1 MTLPA
6 GSLRLLVALIIGVIS
21 MPICEGVAVS
31 ASLPTPTIRNKRAL
45 PLAAVVPSAN
55 KKNENTIDKDSN
67 AISVSQRLLAGGA
80 SRAVAQLLLYPVDA
94 LRTLAQ
100 TRDHRTLA
108 DVGAAALFRGCT
120 MTSSFALFMGAIQF
134 GIFGATREACGP
146 VLASALGAAGSC
158 VVSVPQEVIKQRLVT
173 GVYSSFRNACVTI
186 YRNEGV
192 RGFYS
197 AWRPTM
203 ARNVPFVV
211 ACFTTNDMLT
221 RKILN
226 KRKNM
231 GAESEFSS
239 ALSVS
244 ESALVGIASALVGAA
259 ITHPADVIKTR
270 MMTQG
275 ASAAIPYL
283 STMDC
288 VQTILKT
295 EGIASLYSGF
305 VQRSLYMG
313 PLWAIQFALNGR
325 VMQLLEERNNS
336 IVMAKG
342 PLTTRA

>member
-1 MTLPA
+1 MALPI
-6 GSLRLLVALIIGVIS
+6 GSLRLLIALIIGFLSIS
-21 MPICEGVAVS
+21 ICEGASVS
-31 ASLPTPTIRNKRAL
+31 ASLPAPTIRKRAL

-55 KKNENTIDKDSN
+55 HNRNVSIITSN
-67 AISVSQRLLAGGA
+67 PISVSQRLLAGGA
-80 SRAVAQLLLYPVDA
+80 SRAVAQMLLYPVDA

-134 GIFGATREACGP
+134 GIFGATRQACGP

-173 GVYSSFRNACVTI
+173 GVYSSFRSACVTI
-186 YRNEGV
+186 YRQEGM

-203 ARNVPFVV
+203 ARNIPFVMV
-211 ACFTTNDMLT
+211 CFTTNDALT
-221 RKILN
+221 RTILN
-226 KRKNM
+226 RRKNM
-231 GAESEFSS
+231 GDSS
-239 ALSVS
+239 GALSAP
-244 ESALVGIASALVGAA
+244 ENALIGIASALVGAA

-295 EGIASLYSGF
+295 EGLSSFYSGF

-325 VMQLLEERNNS
+325 VMQLLAERNTA
-336 IVMAKG
+336 IIMAKS
-342 PLTTRA
+342 

>member
-1 MTLPA
+1 MTLPV
-6 GSLRLLVALIIGVIS
+6 GSLRLLVVLIIGIIS
-21 MPICEGVAVS
+21 ITICEGVAVS
-31 ASLPTPTIRNKRAL
+31 TSLPTATIRKRAL

-55 KKNENTIDKDSN
+55 KNNGNNIRHDSN
-67 AISVSQRLLAGGA
+67 TISVSQRLLAGGA
-80 SRAVAQLLLYPVDA
+80 SRAVAQMLLYPVDA

-134 GIFGATREACGP
+134 GIFGATRQACGP

-203 ARNVPFVV
+203 ARNVPFVMV
-211 ACFTTNDMLT
+211 CFTTNDMLT
-221 RKILN
+221 RKILS
-226 KRKNM
+226 KRKNSI
-231 GAESEFSS
+231 GAENEYSD
-239 ALSVS
+239 ALSVP
-244 ESALVGIASALVGAA
+244 ESALVGIVSALVGAA

-325 VMQLLEERNNS
+325 VMQLLEERNNAK
-336 IVMAKG
+336 IMAKQV
-342 PLTTRA
+342 L

>member
-1 MTLPA
+1 MTPPF
-6 GSLRLLVALIIGVIS
+6 GSFRLLIVLIIAVLSISICDGASVAL
-21 MPICEGVAVS
+21 A
-31 ASLPTPTIRNKRAL
+31 PTTIRKRTL

-55 KKNENTIDKDSN
+55 NRNDNTIN
-67 AISVSQRLLAGGA
+67 PISASQRLLAGGA
-80 SRAVAQLLLYPVDA
+80 SRAVAQMLLYPVDA

-100 TRDHRTLA
+100 TRDQRTLA
-108 DVGAAALFRGCT
+108 DVGVAALFRGCT

-134 GIFGATREACGP
+134 GIFGATRQACGP
-146 VLASALGAAGSC
+146 VLASAFGAAGSC

-173 GVYSSFRNACVTI
+173 GVYSSFRNACGTI
-186 YRNEGV
+186 YQQEGV

-203 ARNVPFVV
+203 ARNIPFVMV
-211 ACFTTNDMLT
+211 CFTTNDFLKN
-221 RKILN
+221 KILS

-231 GAESEFSS
+231 GEESSC
-239 ALSVS
+239 ALSVPDNMII
-244 ESALVGIASALVGAA
+244 GIVSALVGAV

-288 VQTILKT
+288 IQSILKT
-295 EGIASLYSGF
+295 EGLASFYSGF

-313 PLWAIQFALNGR
+313 PLWAIQFGLNGR
-325 VMQLLEERNNS
+325 VIQLLEDRNSS
-336 IVMAKG
+336 IIMAKG
-342 PLTTRA
+342 PMTTRHS

>member
-1 MTLPA
+1 MTLPI
-6 GSLRLLVALIIGVIS
+6 GSLRLLIALIIGVIS
-21 MPICEGVAVS
+21 ISICEGASVS
-31 ASLPTPTIRNKRAL
+31 ASLRTPTIKKRAL
-45 PLAAVVPSAN
+45 PLAAVAPSAN
-55 KKNENTIDKDSN
+55 NNRNESIITNN
-67 AISVSQRLLAGGA
+67 RISVSQRLLAGGA
-80 SRAVAQLLLYPVDA
+80 SRAVAQMLLYPVDA

-134 GIFGATREACGP
+134 GIFGATRQACGP

-173 GVYSSFRNACVTI
+173 GVYSSFRSACVTI
-186 YRNEGV
+186 YRQEGIP
-192 RGFYS
+192 GFYS

-203 ARNVPFVV
+203 ARNIPFVMV
-211 ACFTTNDMLT
+211 CFTTNDALT
-221 RKILN
+221 RTILN
-226 KRKNM
+226 RRKNM
-231 GAESEFSS
+231 GAGTESSRTLS
-239 ALSVS
+239 AP
-244 ESALVGIASALVGAA
+244 ENALIGIASALVGAA

-275 ASAAIPYL
+275 ASVAIPYL

-295 EGIASLYSGF
+295 EGLASFYSGF
-305 VQRSLYMG
+305 VQRSMYMG

-325 VMQLLEERNNS
+325 VMQLLAERNNT
-336 IVMAKG
+336 ILMAKG
-342 PLTTRA
+342 PMTTRTR

>member
-1 MTLPA
+1 MTLPC

-21 MPICEGVAVS
+21 ISMCEGVAVS
-31 ASLPTPTIRNKRAL
+31 ASLPTATIRKRAL
-45 PLAAVVPSAN
+45 PLAAVVPSA
-55 KKNENTIDKDSN
+55 KNRSITKDSN
-67 AISVSQRLLAGGA
+67 PISVSQRLLAGGA
-80 SRAVAQLLLYPVDA
+80 SRAAAQMILYPLDA

-120 MTSSFALFMGAIQF
+120 MTSSFALVIGAILF
-134 GIFGATREACGP
+134 GVFGATKETCGP
-146 VLASALGAAGSC
+146 VLASALGAAGAC

-173 GVYSSFRNACVTI
+173 GVYSSFRTACVTI
-186 YRNEGV
+186 YRQEGIK
-192 RGFYS
+192 GFYNG
-197 AWRPTM
+197 WQPTM
-203 ARNVPFVV
+203 ARNVPFVIT
-211 ACFTTNDMLT
+211 CFTTNDMLT
-221 RKILN
+221 RKILS

-231 GAESEFSS
+231 GAETEYSS
-239 ALSVS
+239 ALSVT

-283 STMDC
+283 STVDC

-325 VMQLLEERNNS
+325 VMQLLEERNNA

>member
-1 MTLPA
+1 MTLPV
-6 GSLRLLVALIIGVIS
+6 GSLRLLIALIIGVIS
-21 MPICEGVAVS
+21 ISICDGASVS
-31 ASLPTPTIRNKRAL
+31 APLPTIRKRAL
-45 PLAAVVPSAN
+45 PLAAVVPS
-55 KKNENTIDKDSN
+55 KTSN
-67 AISVSQRLLAGGA
+67 QISVSQRLLAGGA
-80 SRAVAQLLLYPVDA
+80 SRAVAQMLLYPVDA

-134 GIFGATREACGP
+134 GIFGATRQACGP

-203 ARNVPFVV
+203 ARNVPFVMV
-211 ACFTTNDMLT
+211 CFTTNDLLT

-231 GAESEFSS
+231 GAAESSR
-239 ALSVS
+239 ALSVP
-244 ESALVGIASALVGAA
+244 ENALIGIASALVGA
-259 ITHPADVIKTR
+259 IVTHPADVIKTR

-288 VQTILKT
+288 IQTILKT
-295 EGIASLYSGF
+295 EGVASFYSGF

-325 VMQLLEERNNS
+325 VVQLLAERNNT
-336 IVMAKG
+336 ILVAKG
-342 PLTTRA
+342 PMTTRTRQS

>member
-1 MTLPA
+1 MTFPA
-6 GSLRLLVALIIGVIS
+6 GSLRLLVALIIGLIS
-21 MPICEGVAVS
+21 ISICEGASV
-31 ASLPTPTIRNKRAL
+31 SLPTPTMRKRTL

-55 KKNENTIDKDSN
+55 NINISNTN
-67 AISVSQRLLAGGA
+67 NPISVSQRLLAGGA
-80 SRAVAQLLLYPVDA
+80 SRAVAQMLLYPVDA

-134 GIFGATREACGP
+134 GIFGATRQACGP

-173 GVYSSFRNACVTI
+173 GVYSNFRNACATI
-186 YRNEGV
+186 YRQEGV

-203 ARNVPFVV
+203 ARNVPFVMV
-211 ACFTTNDMLT
+211 CFTTNDLLT
-221 RKILN
+221 RRILN

-231 GAESEFSS
+231 EAETESS
-239 ALSVS
+239 NALSLP
-244 ESALVGIASALVGAA
+244 ENALIGIASALVGAA

-295 EGIASLYSGF
+295 EGLSSFYSGF

-325 VMQLLEERNNS
+325 VMQLLAERNNA
-336 IVMAKG
+336 IFMAKG
-342 PLTTRA
+342 PMTTRMRQS